1 MTVHSNGVSR
11 FFYFKGMIFI
21 YTPVKLDR
29 MRNFRY
35 GMRAL
40 HLIEK
45 SLGMTISKLNFE
57 ELTQHQMAVILWA
70 GLQHEDKGLSPDI
83 VIDLVDDHSSITEIT
98 KVMSEA
104 FAASFGAQPEGK
116 N

>member
-1 MTVHSNGVSR
+1 
-11 FFYFKGMIFI
+11 MIFI

-45 SLGMTISKLNFE
+45 TLGITISKLNFE
-57 ELTQHQMAVILWA
+57 DLTQHQLAVLVWA
-70 GLQHEDKGLSPDI
+70 GLYHEDKGLSPDI
-83 VIDLVDDHSSITEIT
+83 VMDLVDDHSNITDIT
-98 KVMSEA
+98 NVMSEA
-104 FAASFGAQPEGK
+104 FSASFGAASEGK
-116 N
+116 TKTAAES